1 MAVSEEVGVART
13 GATVGEKVK
22 CVQRFLNGLRVH
34 RIFTNL
40 RGTTPYV
47 LVPIREASS
56 GNYKVSLNVSTKV
69 TGSVA
74 LFVNGATSGLI
85 TLTPDINNTVTV
97 SSKVP
102 VALPAGLSVLR
113 LDTPQGSGDIF
124 VKDVVVE

>member
-1 MAVSEEVGVART
+1 MKSKTYVLEV
-13 GATVGEKVK
+13 
-22 CVQRFLNGLRVH
+22 L
-34 RIFTNL
+34 NL

-85 TLTPDINNTVTV
+85 TLRMV
-97 SSKVP
+97 
-102 VALPAGLSVLR
+102 
-113 LDTPQGSGDIF
+113 
-124 VKDVVVE
+124 

>member
-1 MAVSEEVGVART
+1 MKSKTYVLEV
-13 GATVGEKVK
+13 
-22 CVQRFLNGLRVH
+22 LNLS
-34 RIFTNL
+34 
-40 RGTTPYV
+40 GTTPYV
-47 LVPIREASS
+47 LVPIREAPS